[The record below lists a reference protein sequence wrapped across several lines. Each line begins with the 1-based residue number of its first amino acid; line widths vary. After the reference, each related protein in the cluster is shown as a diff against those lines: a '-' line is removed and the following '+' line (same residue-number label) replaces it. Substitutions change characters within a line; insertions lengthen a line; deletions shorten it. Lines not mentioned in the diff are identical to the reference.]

1 MKSLPAVASALFL
14 IVLLSSC
21 TSAPKPPVDPYEY
34 LTISGTIDGS
44 DKFTFTKEGVKWA
57 HLHWSEPDD
66 MTFKGKPWN
75 NPRKTPAQ
83 WAEFAHLDLPHARIV
98 KRKGR
103 DVVTLEPTASG
114 FVLYLVD
121 SPNGAGNYSV
131 TIAIPRKPKK

>member
-1 MKSLPAVASALFL
+1 MKSLPAIATALFL
-14 IVLLSSC
+14 LIILSSC
-21 TSAPKPPVDPYEY
+21 ASAPKPPVDPNEY
-34 LTISGTIDGS
+34 LTISGVIDGS
-44 DKFTFTKEGVKWA
+44 EKFIFTPELVKWV
-57 HLHWSEPDD
+57 HLHRSEPDD
-66 MTFKGKPWN
+66 MTFKGKSWN

-83 WAEFAHLDLPHARIV
+83 WAELAHLDLPHARIV

-131 TIAIPRKPKK
+131 TIAIPRKR

>member
-1 MKSLPAVASALFL
+1 MKSLPAVASALLLL
-14 IVLLSSC
+14 ILLSSC
-21 TSAPKPPVDPYEY
+21 STAPTPPVALYEN

-44 DKFTFTKEGVKWA
+44 EKFTFTQDGVKWV

-66 MTFKGKPWN
+66 MTFRGKPWN

-98 KRKGR
+98 RRQGR
-103 DVVTLEPTASG
+103 DVVAQEPTASG

-131 TIAIPRKPKK
+131 TIAIPKQRKK